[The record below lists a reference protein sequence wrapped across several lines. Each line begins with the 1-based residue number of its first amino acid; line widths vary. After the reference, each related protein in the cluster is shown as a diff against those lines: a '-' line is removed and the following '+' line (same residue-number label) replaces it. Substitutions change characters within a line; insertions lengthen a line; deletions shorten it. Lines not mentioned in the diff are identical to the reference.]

1 MESQISTFTT
11 WAIILW
17 IKKICYQ
24 NQKEGKVE
32 NVIIFIYLFII
43 GKASTHL
50 VYASTTIIVEEAIDG
65 VSNVKKRE
73 IRVSVCGC

>member
-1 MESQISTFTT
+1 M
-11 WAIILW
+11 
-17 IKKICYQ
+17 
-24 NQKEGKVE
+24 E

-73 IRVSVCGC
+73 IRVSVCGCKSKVY